1 MSDSDSI
8 QDDMTQTHATE
19 SDSDSMHNTEMSDIE
34 SMQDSDV
41 DSNMHNNNCQRSRVH
56 CQPNKHKETEKE
68 NLVPSQITIMQSN
81 DTPFSSDE
89 SVLDVAVDYNVRD
102 KIFNPWGDMN
112 VNDIPLDITDTDT
125 DSSTTSEL
133 MVVKTDQTPEVIF
146 SPLSNIEHL
155 NSTRNFHI
163 KLKPSKHT
171 IHLRGIGLVF
181 KTQVCCY
188 YSS

>member
-1 MSDSDSI
+1 
-8 QDDMTQTHATE
+8 
-19 SDSDSMHNTEMSDIE
+19 
-34 SMQDSDV
+34 
-41 DSNMHNNNCQRSRVH
+41 
-56 CQPNKHKETEKE
+56 
-68 NLVPSQITIMQSN
+68 
-81 DTPFSSDE
+81 
-89 SVLDVAVDYNVRD
+89 
-102 KIFNPWGDMN
+102 MN

-171 IHLRGIGLVF
+171 IHLRGMGLVF